1 MKKQLKDNPLVFSIL
16 GIGIILITRDSE
28 INSDILRRALL
39 VSGVIITALPVVY
52 KKKKKSKS

>member
-16 GIGIILITRDSE
+16 GIGIILITRDLE

-52 KKKKKSKS
+52 WINKKSKS

>member
-52 KKKKKSKS
+52 WINKKSKS